1 MLFCS
6 YLISDSNVLELIL
19 KCKDSK
25 AGGGVLSGSLAP
37 IIQIIYFTQ
46 GKNGKKFGQL
56 QINLN
61 ATKIQE
67 DHMKVTY
74 QKWEEKQ
81 KSHTHTHTKT
91 HTE

>member
-37 IIQIIYFTQ
+37 VIQIIYFTR
-46 GKNGKKFGQL
+46 GKMVRSLAN
-56 QINLN
+56 
-61 ATKIQE
+61 
-67 DHMKVTY
+67 Y
-74 QKWEEKQ
+74 
-81 KSHTHTHTKT
+81 
-91 HTE
+91 